1 MTLQL
6 ADRSVKISRGIV
18 EDVLI
23 KVDKFYFPVDFIV
36 LDTKPVQNVGVQIPV
51 ILGRPFLATANA
63 LINCR
68 TGVMK
73 ISFGNMTV
81 ELNIFDISK
90 RPRECDEIGSAC
102 LIEEIIEEES
112 STKDPLEAC
121 FDQFG
126 KDLDLDE
133 LLEQANAVLEFAP
146 LESKEEE
153 KAAVPEPP
161 KKELKPLPENLKYKR
176 ARTPNQEFLHDKKQ
190 FSL

>member
-1 MTLQL
+1 L
-6 ADRSVKISRGIV
+6 ADQSIKIPRGIV

-23 KVDKFYFPVDFIV
+23 KADKFYFPVNFIV
-36 LDTKPVQNVGVQIPV
+36 LDTESVQNGGVQIPV
-51 ILGRPFLATANA
+51 ILGQPFLATANA

-112 STKDPLEAC
+112 SIKDPLEAC
-121 FDQFG
+121 FAQFEE
-126 KDLDLDE
+126 DLDLDA
-133 LLEQANAVLEFAP
+133 LLEQANVVWSL
-146 LESKEEE
+146 L
-153 KAAVPEPP
+153 
-161 KKELKPLPENLKYKR
+161 LWR
-176 ARTPNQEFLHDKKQ
+176 ARKKRR
-190 FSL
+190 